1 MLEEHHKTVVFVTNS
16 LSEAAYL
23 SDRIVVMGPRPA
35 AVKEIIEV
43 PLQRPRHPSVMRRPE
58 FHALT
63 DRLSALL
70 LDESNES

>member
-1 MLEEHHKTVVFVTNS
+1 MTHS

-35 AVKEIIEV
+35 VIKEIIEV
-43 PLQRPRHPSVMRRPE
+43 PLQRPRHPSLMRRPE
-58 FHALT
+58 FHALI

-70 LDESNES
+70 LPESDES